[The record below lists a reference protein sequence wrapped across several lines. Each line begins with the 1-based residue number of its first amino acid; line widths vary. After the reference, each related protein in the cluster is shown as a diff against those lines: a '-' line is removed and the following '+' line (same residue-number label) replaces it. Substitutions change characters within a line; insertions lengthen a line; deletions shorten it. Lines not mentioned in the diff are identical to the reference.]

1 MYIYTYP
8 PTLLASSGWER
19 SEQPY
24 YLYFP
29 PPSTV
34 LPYYRTASLPY
45 YRKDLTTVKTVRQF
59 RTMTD
64 DRLRIVFRARTGESY
79 GTTSGGRFFCWRLKL
94 LWLYRYVE
102 WDVSKLSIQVLFL
115 TEGLWE
121 YGIRSD
127 PIMHT
132 ILTYGKL
139 GVCFSFF
146 HSTICPYCKRG
157 RWRLRLIWLYR
168 YVEWDVSKLSIQVL
182 F

>member
-1 MYIYTYP
+1 MPEKVLGWCWKGLKGWGWHQVWLGLPRILALRSRIRVQDAWSNSTTRKQAISNLIYIYLSIYS
-8 PTLLASSGWER
+8 PTLLASSGWEQ

-94 LWLYRYVE
+94 L
-102 WDVSKLSIQVLFL
+102 
-115 TEGLWE
+115 
-121 YGIRSD
+121 
-127 PIMHT
+127 
-132 ILTYGKL
+132 
-139 GVCFSFF
+139 
-146 HSTICPYCKRG
+146 
-157 RWRLRLIWLYR
+157 
-168 YVEWDVSKLSIQVL
+168 
-182 F
+182 